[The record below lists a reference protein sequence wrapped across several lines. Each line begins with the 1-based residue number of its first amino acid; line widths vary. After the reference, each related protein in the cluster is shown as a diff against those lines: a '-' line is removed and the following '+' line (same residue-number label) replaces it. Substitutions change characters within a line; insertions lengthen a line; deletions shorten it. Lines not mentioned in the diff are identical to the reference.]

1 MSRPAR
7 RGFLAAVSTIA
18 ALGTPALAAAHLPTV
33 GPVEALVR
41 CLPAL
46 EAAARATDDAL
57 EGVQAGAER
66 DRLWERSMQAARALH
81 ACQDAALATAPET
94 VMDALLV
101 IALAAAH
108 ARDASEF
115 RMGYGNAAQDLRA
128 AARASRRAAD
138 FIAASIGRDLGE
150 MLGSDYDHPAERVA

>member
-1 MSRPAR
+1 
-7 RGFLAAVSTIA
+7 
-18 ALGTPALAAAHLPTV
+18 
-33 GPVEALVR
+33 VEALVR

-57 EGVQAGAER
+57 DGVGAGVER
-66 DRLWERSMQAARALH
+66 DRLWEQSMQAARALH
-81 ACQDAALATAPET
+81 ACQDAALATTPET

-101 IALAAAH
+101 IGLAATH

-115 RMGYGNAAQDLRA
+115 SMSYGDAARDLRA
-128 AARASRRAAD
+128 AAKVGRRAAD